1 MVIFVRQIRAKWSLD
16 FDWKKLFLSN
26 APTLAFWLRGSKID
40 ALGLTVSEITWP
52 SACEE
57 SWPRCPSAYCAY
69 SCALGDE
76 CAERVCSARSRRYA
90 RLCRAC
96 SNRNAPSC
104 QAFCSRARGSDSLA
118 HRIHQRT
125 SSQLYGWRTRTAGLK
140 AAKLETVPHVPHD
153 RMEPAHHGLAGV
165 RLESTFWHSLQ
176 HGQVKVNAM
185 VDLALSGSPSYDS

>member
-1 MVIFVRQIRAKWSLD
+1 MATMSPARTARTPV
-16 FDWKKLFLSN
+16 LSAMSALN
-26 APTLAFWLRGSKID
+26 ASAQRGHD
-40 ALGLTVSEITWP
+40 DMRGFAG
-52 SACEE
+52 
-57 SWPRCPSAYCAY
+57 
-69 SCALGDE
+69 
-76 CAERVCSARSRRYA
+76 
-90 RLCRAC
+90 
-96 SNRNAPSC
+96 
-104 QAFCSRARGSDSLA
+104 RARIETHHPAKHSALESLAHGDDSLA